1 MDSSPSNASVT
12 HVEKHVAIDDKSLD
26 LQIMQFIPP
35 LSKNDVK
42 DPNILQQC
50 FRDCAKV
57 ILDEFPSDLKEKV
70 TISKTFT
77 KSKDMLLHSITVIS
91 PPEAKLT
98 YIKIRTQGLQILGKT
113 VLPIDKMPL
122 NPSSMA
128 FYPKKVNIKFNKF
141 TSDCNKVAV
150 KHLLCLPP
158 NISHDTAI
166 KKEKNCNGESF
177 FNGKATLSVTV
188 SDSEQETLL
197 RDLSYNAR
205 MGVCDVE

>member
-1 MDSSPSNASVT
+1 MLLLTTKVTNSAIYSPT
-12 HVEKHVAIDDKSLD
+12 I
-26 LQIMQFIPP
+26 Q
-35 LSKNDVK
+35 NDVT
-42 DPNILQQC
+42 DPNKLEQC

-70 TISKTFT
+70 KISKTFT
-77 KSKDMLLHSITVIS
+77 KSKDKLLHSITVIS

-113 VLPIDKMPL
+113 VFPMDKMPL
-122 NPSSMA
+122 NPYSMA
-128 FYPKKVNIKFNKF
+128 FYPKKVHIKFNNLPVI
-141 TSDCNKVAV
+141 CNKVAV

-158 NISHDTAI
+158 NIIHDTAI
-166 KKEKNCNGESF
+166 KKEKNCNDESF

-197 RDLSYNAR
+197 RDWSYNAR